1 MDKEKPNPVIGLIIL
16 IIVLI
21 ISYHTGY
28 YNGIESVEEAL
39 IKQGVGYRDNLT
51 KELKINGAF

>member
-1 MDKEKPNPVIGLIIL
+1 MDKEKPNPVLGLIIL

-21 ISYHTGY
+21 VSYHTGY
-28 YNGIESVEEAL
+28 YNGVESVEETL

-51 KELKINGAF
+51 KELKINRVF